1 MPGSGRLQSQ
11 SRVLAAQ
18 DPRAPGGHGAELT
31 ACFLAV
37 TDAADDELDAIHGE
51 PLHERLPLEDVEA
64 CRDRVVRRRTRRERR
79 PRRHLVAEPRRAGA
93 CDQDPSA
100 FRDGEGL
107 DPRALSCG
115 FEEAGEG
122 AQGFGRSVVAAF
134 GRAERAGGGQHGP
147 AFYRAL
153 RPSANFADERSRG
166 KRGGAMRANVSL
178 AKLVETRRVLVCAGA
193 GGVGKTT
200 VAAALALGAAGRGR
214 RVLCLTI
221 DPAKR
226 LADSLGFAGI
236 RGETLVVDPKRL
248 QALGLPTGASLTVS
262 LLDTKRT
269 FDDIVARHAPSPA
282 VRDRI
287 LQNRFYQYVSTSLA
301 GTQSYMAMEK
311 VLAALDDPSFDLVVL
326 DTPPTS
332 DALDFLEA
340 PERLVEALDS
350 PAMRWLV
357 DAFEPHRR
365 LGLGALARGVAGI
378 LRGMGRLTG
387 TGFLEQMAEFV
398 TELNDLFGGFKERA
412 REVSRAFRGEGFAY
426 VVVAAPQRPAL
437 DEALLFIGR
446 LRTLGLRGDA
456 MVLNRVYRRAPS
468 GVTRDD
474 AASALAR
481 FGLDP
486 SLTGSVLAALS
497 DEDEQAAYDA
507 VELDRFDARLP
518 TVTSTPPLR
527 IELPLLAVD
536 VHDIAELMP
545 LSAKL
550 V

>member
-1 MPGSGRLQSQ
+1 
-11 SRVLAAQ
+11 
-18 DPRAPGGHGAELT
+18 
-31 ACFLAV
+31 
-37 TDAADDELDAIHGE
+37 
-51 PLHERLPLEDVEA
+51 
-64 CRDRVVRRRTRRERR
+64 
-79 PRRHLVAEPRRAGA
+79 
-93 CDQDPSA
+93 
-100 FRDGEGL
+100 
-107 DPRALSCG
+107 
-115 FEEAGEG
+115 
-122 AQGFGRSVVAAF
+122 
-134 GRAERAGGGQHGP
+134 
-147 AFYRAL
+147 
-153 RPSANFADERSRG
+153 
-166 KRGGAMRANVSL
+166 
-178 AKLVETRRVLVCAGA
+178 VETRRVVVCAGA

-226 LADSLGFAGI
+226 LADSLGFAGT
-236 RGETLVVDPKRL
+236 RGETLIVDPERL
-248 QALGLPTGASLTVS
+248 RALGLPAQASLTVS

-269 FDDIVARHAPSPA
+269 FDDIVARHAPSAA

-287 LQNRFYQYVSTSLA
+287 LQNRFYNYVSTSLA

-311 VLAALDDPSFDLVVL
+311 VLAVLGDERYDLVVL

-357 DAFEPHRR
+357 DAFEPTRR

-387 TGFLEQMAEFV
+387 RGFLEHMAEFV

-437 DEALLFIGR
+437 DEALLFLER
-446 LRTLGLRGDA
+446 LSSLGLRGDA
-456 MVLNRVYRRAPS
+456 MVLNRVHHRAPPGIS
-468 GVTRDD
+468 RDD
-474 AASALAR
+474 VAGALGRVGLGARLTEPVMRALA
-481 FGLDP
+481 DEDAQ
-486 SLTGSVLAALS
+486 AAL
-497 DEDEQAAYDA
+497 DAA
-507 VELDRFDARLP
+507 ELARLDERLP
-518 TVTSTPPLR
+518 RVARQPPLR
-527 IELPLLAVD
+527 IVLPLLAVD
-536 VHDIAELMP
+536 VHDLGELLP
-545 LSAKL
+545 LSARL

>member
-1 MPGSGRLQSQ
+1 VTL
-11 SRVLAAQ
+11 
-18 DPRAPGGHGAELT
+18 AEL
-31 ACFLAV
+31 V
-37 TDAADDELDAIHGE
+37 
-51 PLHERLPLEDVEA
+51 
-64 CRDRVVRRRTRRERR
+64 
-79 PRRHLVAEPRRAGA
+79 
-93 CDQDPSA
+93 Q
-100 FRDGEGL
+100 
-107 DPRALSCG
+107 
-115 FEEAGEG
+115 
-122 AQGFGRSVVAAF
+122 
-134 GRAERAGGGQHGP
+134 
-147 AFYRAL
+147 
-153 RPSANFADERSRG
+153 
-166 KRGGAMRANVSL
+166 
-178 AKLVETRRVLVCAGA
+178 TRRVLVCAGA

-200 VAAALALGAAGRGR
+200 VAAALALGAAGKGR

-226 LADSLGFAGI
+226 LADSLGFAGN

-248 QALGLPTGASLTVS
+248 QALGLPKEASLTVS
-262 LLDTKRT
+262 MLDTKRT
-269 FDDIVARHAPSPA
+269 FDDIIARHAPSPA

-301 GTQSYMAMEK
+301 GVQSYMAMEK
-311 VLAALDDPSFDLVVL
+311 VLAVLDDPSFDLVVL

-357 DAFEPHRR
+357 DAFEPTRR

-387 TGFLEQMAEFV
+387 RGFLEHMAEFV

-426 VVVAAPQRPAL
+426 VIVAAPQRPAL
-437 DEALLFIGR
+437 DEALLFLGR

-456 MVLNRVYRRAPS
+456 IVLNRVHHRAPRAIS
-468 GVTRDD
+468 RDD
-474 AASALAR
+474 AAGALGR
-481 FGLDP
+481 FGL
-486 SLTGSVLAALS
+486 GAELADGILHALR
-497 DEDEQAAYDA
+497 DEDAQATFDDA
-507 VELDRFDARLP
+507 ELDRMDERLP
-518 TVTSTPPLR
+518 SVVPASPLR

-536 VHDIAELMP
+536 VHDLGELLP
-545 LSAKL
+545 LSARL

>member
-1 MPGSGRLQSQ
+1 
-11 SRVLAAQ
+11 
-18 DPRAPGGHGAELT
+18 
-31 ACFLAV
+31 
-37 TDAADDELDAIHGE
+37 
-51 PLHERLPLEDVEA
+51 
-64 CRDRVVRRRTRRERR
+64 
-79 PRRHLVAEPRRAGA
+79 
-93 CDQDPSA
+93 
-100 FRDGEGL
+100 
-107 DPRALSCG
+107 
-115 FEEAGEG
+115 
-122 AQGFGRSVVAAF
+122 
-134 GRAERAGGGQHGP
+134 
-147 AFYRAL
+147 
-153 RPSANFADERSRG
+153 
-166 KRGGAMRANVSL
+166 
-178 AKLVETRRVLVCAGA
+178 VCAGA

-226 LADSLGFAGI
+226 LADSLGFAGT

-248 QALGLPTGASLTVS
+248 QALGLPKEASLTVS
-262 LLDTKRT
+262 MLDTKRT
-269 FDDIVARHAPSPA
+269 FDDIVARHAPNA
-282 VRDRI
+282 TVRDRI

-311 VLAALDDPSFDLVVL
+311 VLAVLDDPSFDLVVL

-357 DAFEPHRR
+357 DAFEPSRR

-387 TGFLEQMAEFV
+387 RGFLEHMAEFV

-426 VVVAAPQRPAL
+426 VIVSAPQRPAL
-437 DEALLFIGR
+437 DEALLFLGR
-446 LRTLGLRGDA
+446 LRSLGLRGDA
-456 MVLNRVYRRAPS
+456 IVLNRVHHRAPAMIS
-468 GVTRDD
+468 RDD
-474 AASALAR
+474 AVSALGRHA
-481 FGLDP
+481 L
-486 SLTGSVLAALS
+486 GSELADGVLHALADEDAQAAL
-497 DEDEQAAYDA
+497 DAA
-507 VELDRFDARLP
+507 ELARFDARLP
-518 TVTSTPPLR
+518 SVVPVVPLR

-536 VHDIAELMP
+536 VHDLGELLP

>member
-1 MPGSGRLQSQ
+1 MTL
-11 SRVLAAQ
+11 
-18 DPRAPGGHGAELT
+18 AEL
-31 ACFLAV
+31 V
-37 TDAADDELDAIHGE
+37 
-51 PLHERLPLEDVEA
+51 
-64 CRDRVVRRRTRRERR
+64 
-79 PRRHLVAEPRRAGA
+79 
-93 CDQDPSA
+93 Q
-100 FRDGEGL
+100 
-107 DPRALSCG
+107 
-115 FEEAGEG
+115 
-122 AQGFGRSVVAAF
+122 
-134 GRAERAGGGQHGP
+134 
-147 AFYRAL
+147 
-153 RPSANFADERSRG
+153 
-166 KRGGAMRANVSL
+166 
-178 AKLVETRRVLVCAGA
+178 TRRVLVCAGA

-200 VAAALALGAAGRGR
+200 VAAALALGAAGKGR

-226 LADSLGFAGI
+226 LADSLGFAGN

-248 QALGLPTGASLTVS
+248 QALGLPKGASLTVS
-262 LLDTKRT
+262 MLDTKRT

-301 GTQSYMAMEK
+301 GVQSYMAMEK
-311 VLAALDDPSFDLVVL
+311 VLAVLDDPSFDLVVL

-357 DAFEPHRR
+357 DAFEPTRR

-387 TGFLEQMAEFV
+387 RGFLEHMAEFV

-426 VVVAAPQRPAL
+426 VIVAAPQRPAL
-437 DEALLFIGR
+437 DEALLFLGR

-456 MVLNRVYRRAPS
+456 IVLNRVHHRAPPAIS
-468 GVTRDD
+468 RDD
-474 AASALAR
+474 VASALGR
-481 FGLDP
+481 FGL
-486 SLTGSVLAALS
+486 GAELADGILRALR
-497 DEDEQAAYDA
+497 DEDAQATFDDA
-507 VELDRFDARLP
+507 ELDRLDERLP
-518 TVTSTPPLR
+518 SVAPKAPLR

-536 VHDIAELMP
+536 VHDLAELLP
-545 LSAKL
+545 LSARL

>member
-1 MPGSGRLQSQ
+1 
-11 SRVLAAQ
+11 
-18 DPRAPGGHGAELT
+18 
-31 ACFLAV
+31 V
-37 TDAADDELDAIHGE
+37 TL
-51 PLHERLPLEDVEA
+51 ER
-64 CRDRVVRRRTRRERR
+64 
-79 PRRHLVAEPRRAGA
+79 
-93 CDQDPSA
+93 
-100 FRDGEGL
+100 
-107 DPRALSCG
+107 
-115 FEEAGEG
+115 
-122 AQGFGRSVVAAF
+122 
-134 GRAERAGGGQHGP
+134 
-147 AFYRAL
+147 
-153 RPSANFADERSRG
+153 
-166 KRGGAMRANVSL
+166 
-178 AKLVETRRVLVCAGA
+178 LVETRRVLVCAGA

-200 VAAALALGAAGRGR
+200 VAAALALAAAGRGR

-226 LADSLGFAGI
+226 LADSLGFAGT

-248 QALGLPTGASLTVS
+248 QALGLPEGASLTVS
-262 LLDTKRT
+262 MLDTKRT
-269 FDDIVARHAPSPA
+269 FDDIVARHAPSEA

-311 VLAALDDPSFDLVVL
+311 VLAVLDDRNFDLVVL

-387 TGFLEQMAEFV
+387 RGFLEHMAEFV

-426 VVVAAPQRPAL
+426 VVVSAPQRPAL
-437 DEALLFIGR
+437 DEALLFLGR
-446 LRTLGLRGDA
+446 LRSLGLRGDA
-456 MVLNRVYRRAPS
+456 MVLNRVHHRASVPT
-468 GVTRDD
+468 TRDD
-474 AASALAR
+474 AASALLR

-486 SLTGSVLAALS
+486 RLADGLLSALGDEDAQAAL
-497 DEDEQAAYDA
+497 DT
-507 VELDRFDARLP
+507 VELARLDERLP
-518 TVTSTPPLR
+518 SVCTTPPIR
-527 IELPLLAVD
+527 VELPLLAVD
-536 VHDIAELMP
+536 VHDLGELLP
-545 LSAKL
+545 LSARL

>member
-1 MPGSGRLQSQ
+1 M
-11 SRVLAAQ
+11 
-18 DPRAPGGHGAELT
+18 T
-31 ACFLAV
+31 
-37 TDAADDELDAIHGE
+37 
-51 PLHERLPLEDVEA
+51 
-64 CRDRVVRRRTRRERR
+64 
-79 PRRHLVAEPRRAGA
+79 
-93 CDQDPSA
+93 
-100 FRDGEGL
+100 
-107 DPRALSCG
+107 
-115 FEEAGEG
+115 
-122 AQGFGRSVVAAF
+122 
-134 GRAERAGGGQHGP
+134 
-147 AFYRAL
+147 
-153 RPSANFADERSRG
+153 
-166 KRGGAMRANVSL
+166 L

-226 LADSLGFAGI
+226 LADSLGFAGT

-248 QALGLPTGASLTVS
+248 RALGLPDEASLTVS

-269 FDDIVARHAPSPA
+269 FDDIVARHAPTPA

-287 LQNRFYQYVSTSLA
+287 LTNRFYQYVSTSLA

-311 VLAALDDPSFDLVVL
+311 VLAVLDDERYDLVVL

-357 DAFEPHRR
+357 DAFEPTRR

-387 TGFLEQMAEFV
+387 RGFLEHMAEFV

-412 REVSRAFRGEGFAY
+412 REVSRQFRGDGFAY

-437 DEALLFIGR
+437 DEALLFLER
-446 LRTLGLRGDA
+446 LRSLGLRGDA
-456 MVLNRVYRRAPS
+456 MVLNRVHHRAPARIS
-468 GVTRDD
+468 KSDVT
-474 AASALAR
+474 AALGR
-481 FGLDP
+481 FGCSP
-486 SLTGSVLAALS
+486 SLADPVLRALS
-497 DEDEQAAYDA
+497 DEDAQAALDEA
-507 VELDRFDARLP
+507 ELARLDERLP
-518 TVTSTPPLR
+518 SVAPKPPLR

-536 VHDIAELMP
+536 VHDLGELLP
-545 LSAKL
+545 LSARL

>member
-1 MPGSGRLQSQ
+1 VTL
-11 SRVLAAQ
+11 
-18 DPRAPGGHGAELT
+18 AEL
-31 ACFLAV
+31 V
-37 TDAADDELDAIHGE
+37 
-51 PLHERLPLEDVEA
+51 
-64 CRDRVVRRRTRRERR
+64 
-79 PRRHLVAEPRRAGA
+79 
-93 CDQDPSA
+93 Q
-100 FRDGEGL
+100 
-107 DPRALSCG
+107 
-115 FEEAGEG
+115 
-122 AQGFGRSVVAAF
+122 
-134 GRAERAGGGQHGP
+134 
-147 AFYRAL
+147 
-153 RPSANFADERSRG
+153 
-166 KRGGAMRANVSL
+166 
-178 AKLVETRRVLVCAGA
+178 TRRVLVCAGA

-200 VAAALALGAAGRGR
+200 VAAALALGAAGKGR

-226 LADSLGFAGI
+226 LADSLGFAGN

-248 QALGLPTGASLTVS
+248 QALGLPKGASLTVS
-262 LLDTKRT
+262 MLDTKRT

-301 GTQSYMAMEK
+301 GVQSYMAMEK
-311 VLAALDDPSFDLVVL
+311 VLAVLDDPSFDLVVL

-357 DAFEPHRR
+357 DAFEPTRR

-387 TGFLEQMAEFV
+387 RGFLEHMAEFV

-426 VVVAAPQRPAL
+426 VIVAAPQRPAL
-437 DEALLFIGR
+437 DEALLFLGR

-456 MVLNRVYRRAPS
+456 IVLNRVHHRAPPAIS
-468 GVTRDD
+468 RDD
-474 AASALAR
+474 VASALGR
-481 FGLDP
+481 FGL
-486 SLTGSVLAALS
+486 GAELADGILRALR
-497 DEDEQAAYDA
+497 DEDAQATFDDA
-507 VELDRFDARLP
+507 ELDRLDERLP
-518 TVTSTPPLR
+518 SVAPKAPLR

-536 VHDIAELMP
+536 VHDLAELLP
-545 LSAKL
+545 LSARL

>member
-1 MPGSGRLQSQ
+1 M
-11 SRVLAAQ
+11 
-18 DPRAPGGHGAELT
+18 T
-31 ACFLAV
+31 
-37 TDAADDELDAIHGE
+37 
-51 PLHERLPLEDVEA
+51 
-64 CRDRVVRRRTRRERR
+64 
-79 PRRHLVAEPRRAGA
+79 
-93 CDQDPSA
+93 
-100 FRDGEGL
+100 
-107 DPRALSCG
+107 
-115 FEEAGEG
+115 
-122 AQGFGRSVVAAF
+122 
-134 GRAERAGGGQHGP
+134 
-147 AFYRAL
+147 
-153 RPSANFADERSRG
+153 
-166 KRGGAMRANVSL
+166 L

-226 LADSLGFAGI
+226 LADSLGFAGT

-248 QALGLPTGASLTVS
+248 QALGLPKEASLTVS
-262 LLDTKRT
+262 MLDTKRT
-269 FDDIVARHAPSPA
+269 FDDIVARHAPNA
-282 VRDRI
+282 TVRDRI

-311 VLAALDDPSFDLVVL
+311 VLAVLDDPSFDLVIL

-357 DAFEPHRR
+357 DAFEPSRR

-387 TGFLEQMAEFV
+387 RGFLEHMAEFV

-426 VVVAAPQRPAL
+426 VIVSAPQRPAL
-437 DEALLFIGR
+437 DEALLFLGR
-446 LRTLGLRGDA
+446 LRSLGLRGDA
-456 MVLNRVYRRAPS
+456 IVLNRVHHRAPATIS
-468 GVTRDD
+468 RDD
-474 AASALAR
+474 AVSALGRQGLGSELADGVLHALADEDAQAALDAAELAR
-481 FGLDP
+481 F
-486 SLTGSVLAALS
+486 
-497 DEDEQAAYDA
+497 DE
-507 VELDRFDARLP
+507 RLP
-518 TVTSTPPLR
+518 SVVPVAPLR

-536 VHDIAELMP
+536 VHDLGELLP